1 MQNKMNLTIANLAQ
15 INFSK
20 FKKDLSS
27 LIIFLLTLVAFGC
40 GSSGGSGTYNPRNPL
55 GLGPAPVSLAANGG
69 AVVSPSDLG
78 SAANYTIL
86 SKSGISNVT
95 GGSIT
100 GNIGV
105 SPAAASYITGFSL
118 TTDVSVV
125 YSTSGY
131 VTQKIYAANYN
142 APTPANLTSAIGNME
157 TAYTDAA
164 GRTNPDFTELAS
176 GNLGSLTLAPGLYK
190 WSTSVTIPLNVTISG
205 SATDVWIFQISG
217 DLTMA
222 AAKSIILSGA
232 VAKNIFWQVAGQVT
246 IGTTS
251 QFYGIILSKTAI
263 TLQNLARLDG
273 RAYAQTAVALDNNA
287 VTQP

>member
-1 MQNKMNLTIANLAQ
+1 MQKKMNFMMTKNT
-15 INFSK
+15 
-20 FKKDLSS
+20 LSTF
-27 LIIFLLTLVAFGC
+27 LILPLSLVAFSC

-55 GLGPAPVSLAANGG
+55 GLGPAPVSLAANGAATVTSG
-69 AVVSPSDLG
+69 DLG
-78 SAANYTIL
+78 SAGNYAIL

-95 GGSIT
+95 GGMVT

-105 SPAAASYITGFSL
+105 SPAAASYITGFPQ
-118 TTDVSVV
+118 TTDVSGV
-125 YSTSGY
+125 YSTSAY

-142 APTPANLTSAIGNME
+142 APTAANLTSAIGNMQ

-164 GRTNPDFTELAS
+164 GRTNPDFTELAT
-176 GNLGSLTLAPGLYK
+176 GNLGGLTLTPGLYK
-190 WSTSVTIPLNVTISG
+190 WSTSVSIPLNVTISG
-205 SATDVWIFQISG
+205 SATDVWIFQIAG

-222 AAKSIILSGA
+222 AAKSVVLGGSA
-232 VAKNIFWQVAGQVT
+232 QAKNIFWQVAGQVT